1 MLNESYK
8 RREIEAEAVPLVNGY
23 FKCSYKSAQP
33 SVSIIIPTHNGGHTL
48 EKCLVSVI
56 EKTVYDNYEIVVL
69 DNRSNDKITLNILDN
84 FDKNYQEVRI
94 IKDERPFN
102 FSALNNY
109 AVSKINTEV
118 IVFLNDDTQILT
130 ADWLFELSVN
140 AIRRDIG
147 AVGAKLLY
155 PNNTIQHAGVIL
167 GVGGVAGHAFKNM
180 PADYN
185 GQFNRVNIP
194 HNVSAVTGACLAVQR
209 KKFHAVSGFDQENLS
224 VAFND
229 VDLCLKLISGGF
241 RNLYLPQAVLYH
253 HESLTRGSENTEIK
267 KKRFQKEVDFMI
279 KKWGKVLQN
288 DRYFNPNFSLFSE
301 QFELSEPPRI

>member
-1 MLNESYK
+1 MKKKTIALS
-8 RREIEAEAVPLVNGY
+8 
-23 FKCSYKSAQP
+23 
-33 SVSIIIPTHNGGHTL
+33 GGFDPIH
-48 EKCLVSVI
+48 VGHI
-56 EKTVYDNYEIVVL
+56 RMIRDAANYG
-69 DNRSNDKITLNILDN
+69 
-84 FDKNYQEVRI
+84 
-94 IKDERPFN
+94 
-102 FSALNNY
+102 
-109 AVSKINTEV
+109 EV

-130 ADWLFELSVN
+130 TDWLFELSVN

-185 GQFNRVNIP
+185 GQFNRANIP

-229 VDLCLKLISGGF
+229 VDLCLKLISEGF
-241 RNLYLPQAVLYH
+241 RNVFLPQVVLYH
-253 HESLTRGSENTEIK
+253 HESLTRGAENTEPK

-279 KKWGKVLQN
+279 KKWGKMLQN